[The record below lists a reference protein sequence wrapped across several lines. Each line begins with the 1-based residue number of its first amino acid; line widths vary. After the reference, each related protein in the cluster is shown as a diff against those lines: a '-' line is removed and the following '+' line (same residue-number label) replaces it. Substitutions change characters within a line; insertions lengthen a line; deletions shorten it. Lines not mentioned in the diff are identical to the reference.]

1 VPVSFVLLLLLLL
14 MMIHRFQSVIVAGG
28 VVGLVA
34 CFAAVTRFVPTAITT
49 LLMFRAG
56 VHSSLRNNRSFHVYR
71 FAQDT
76 STALFGSAI
85 WGLFFTGGILWVVV
99 SVVAFGFAW
108 ETTRDIMLTFLAQV
122 MGIVVTITIKIV
134 AMQILR
140 RTWYGGFY
148 RKRPGGAN
156 VFMVLVECWNL
167 ALSSGYILARSIKF
181 ILLSILYISRVDT
194 PFLADGVGW
203 LVGNI
208 PLDAYAIAFRK
219 DLLIHDAHRH
229 PYMERWASLFLL
241 KLRRGS
247 TFGTPAGAAWRI
259 LFTMALMPW
268 LRNYRVHPK
277 LKASAWSTRHS
288 SAMLLHGGGGG
299 GPGGG
304 DSYEDLYA
312 RNQKLEREI
321 QRLKKE
327 LAHFEESSSAYID
340 L

>member
-1 VPVSFVLLLLLLL
+1 L
-14 MMIHRFQSVIVAGG
+14 
-28 VVGLVA
+28 
-34 CFAAVTRFVPTAITT
+34 
-49 LLMFRAG
+49 
-56 VHSSLRNNRSFHVYR
+56 
-71 FAQDT
+71 
-76 STALFGSAI
+76 
-85 WGLFFTGGILWVVV
+85 FTGGLIWIVV
-99 SVVAFGFAW
+99 SLIAFGFAW
-108 ETTRDIMLTFLAQV
+108 KSTREIMLTFLAQI
-122 MGIVVTITIKIV
+122 MGVVVTIVIKII

-148 RKRPGGAN
+148 RRHPGGAN
-156 VFMVLVECWNL
+156 IFMVLVECWNL

-194 PFLADGVGW
+194 PFLAEGVGW

-208 PLDAYAIAFRK
+208 PLDAYAISFRK
-219 DLLIHDAHRH
+219 DIMIHDAHRH

-241 KLRRGS
+241 KLRHGDG
-247 TFGTPAGAAWRI
+247 FGTSAGAAWRI

-277 LKASAWSTRHS
+277 LRASAWSTRHS
-288 SAMLLHGGGGG
+288 SAMLMQGAGA
-299 GPGGG
+299 GG

-312 RNQKLEREI
+312 RNQKLEREV

-327 LAHFEESSSAYID
+327 LASMEEEQSSTYIH